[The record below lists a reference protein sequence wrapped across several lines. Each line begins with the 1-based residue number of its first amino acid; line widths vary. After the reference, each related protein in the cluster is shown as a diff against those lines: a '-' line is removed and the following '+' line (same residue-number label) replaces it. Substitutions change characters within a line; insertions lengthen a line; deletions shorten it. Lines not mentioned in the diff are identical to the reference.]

1 MSLPV
6 TNILMMGWKAII
18 TNMGIKF
25 SQRGNKLF
33 PRWEKVRNELVRMVR
48 TVLSIV
54 FSRV

>member
-1 MSLPV
+1 MSLPG
-6 TNILMMGWKAII
+6 TNILMIGWKANIP
-18 TNMGIKF
+18 NMGIKC

-33 PRWEKVRNELVRMVR
+33 QRWEKVRNELVRMVR

>member
-1 MSLPV
+1 MSLLD
-6 TNILMMGWKAII
+6 TSILMILWKAII
-18 TNMGIKF
+18 PNVGIKC

-33 PRWEKVRNELVRMVR
+33 QRWEKVRNELVRMVR

>member
-6 TNILMMGWKAII
+6 TNMLMIGWKANIP
-18 TNMGIKF
+18 NMGIKC

-33 PRWEKVRNELVRMVR
+33 QRWEKVRNELVRMVR

>member
-6 TNILMMGWKAII
+6 TNMLMIGWKAII
-18 TNMGIKF
+18 PNVGIKC
-25 SQRGNKLF
+25 SQHGNKLF

>member
-6 TNILMMGWKAII
+6 TNFLMIGWKAII
-18 TNMGIKF
+18 PNMGIKS

>member
-6 TNILMMGWKAII
+6 TNFLMIGWKVII
-18 TNMGIKF
+18 PNVGIKC

>member
-1 MSLPV
+1 MSLPG
-6 TNILMMGWKAII
+6 TNMLMIVWEVII
-18 TNMGIKF
+18 PNMGIKS

-48 TVLSIV
+48 TALSIV